1 MPLEEISSRFKT
13 YQMDG
18 ETKMKSDKIRDDI
31 ANIADTIDIY
41 CIESREKSI
50 ALTKLEECLMWVN
63 KCLSK
68 NDQFDI

>member
-1 MPLEEISSRFKT
+1 MPLEEIVSRFKS
-13 YQMDG
+13 YPMDD

-31 ANIADTIDIY
+31 ANAADTIDIY

-63 KCLSK
+63 KCLSRH
-68 NDQFDI
+68 N